1 MNCCGIILA
10 AGASRR
16 MGRAKALLAWEGE
29 TFLDRLIGV
38 MSQSCGHVIVALGH
52 RAAEIRAGLQRDAIF
67 VTNPEPERGQLSS
80 LQCALAA
87 LPATSEAFLFTPV
100 DYPAISAS
108 TVSTLLAAL
117 STHQES
123 TIAIPR
129 HHGRR
134 GHPVACR
141 AALAQEFLAL
151 PATAKASDIIHANT
165 SETLYLD
172 VPDAGI
178 LTDIDDPQA
187 YEALLASRA

>member
-1 MNCCGIILA
+1 
-10 AGASRR
+10 

-38 MSQSCGHVIVALGH
+38 MGQSCGNVIVALGH
-52 RAAEIRAGLQRDAIF
+52 RAAEIRAGLQRDAVF
-67 VTNPEPERGQLSS
+67 VTNPDPERGQLSS

-87 LPATSEAFLFTPV
+87 LPVACEAFLFTPV
-100 DYPAISAS
+100 DYPSISAA
-108 TVSTLLAAL
+108 TVSSLLAAL
-117 STHQES
+117 STHNE
-123 TIAIPR
+123 TKIAIPR
-129 HHGRR
+129 NDGKR

-151 PATAKASDIIHANT
+151 PATAKASDVIHAHT
-165 SETLYLD
+165 SETVYLD

>member
-1 MNCCGIILA
+1 
-10 AGASRR
+10 

-38 MSQSCGHVIVALGH
+38 MGASCATVIVALGH
-52 RAAEIRAGLQRDAIF
+52 RAAEIRAGLRRDAVF
-67 VTNPEPERGQLSS
+67 VTNPDPERGQLSS

-87 LPATSEAFLFTPV
+87 LPAACDAFLFTPV
-100 DYPAISAS
+100 DYPAISAA
-108 TVSTLLAAL
+108 TVSSLLAAL
-117 STHQES
+117 SSHQQS
-123 TIAIPR
+123 KIVIPR
-129 HHGRR
+129 HDGRR

-141 AALAQEFLAL
+141 ALLAQEFLSL
-151 PATAKASDIIHANT
+151 PATAKASDVIHAHT

-172 VPDAGI
+172 VPDTGI